1 MRINDGDVF
10 SSSVRGNVRKQN
22 EDSCGVFDVPNG
34 KLYVVCDGMGGH
46 AGGATASKIGVDSI
60 ANYFQQAKYPDVK
73 LALADAL
80 EYANLQIIDAAN
92 EMPSLKGMGTTACV
106 LLIQGDEAWIAHCG
120 DSRIYLYCAEQQ
132 WLHRITKDHS
142 YVQGLVDQGI
152 ITDAEAESH
161 PNKNRILKALGIKPD
176 CKPTVCEQPI
186 LPANGDTFLICSD
199 GLSGMVNDEQLQY
212 VLQQEET
219 ILNKGQMMIQLALQ
233 AGGLDNITTQLIKIS
248 DSPHAH
254 SVFVS
259 QNPKE
264 RLVVTSAQSP
274 KPSGSKKPAPKTR
287 PKIFYGMMIVVAV
300 LVVCGVLW
308 TILPKSSD
316 KPSTQQGHSCS
327 GVNDTRKNY
336 NPPIE
341 EPVSEGEEISPI
353 STSDKYKIEF
363 TEIDPITHNKKK
375 YSRSSNI
382 EADIKTAKCCPD
394 KQKNYIFTQWEADRV
409 THENEQIHNVKF
421 LYKRTIDENAQEI
434 SIKQPKKTDT
444 PNKSRVKVEKFKCD
458 VEGNLKDKV
467 ETVEDIQWIYTYYEG
482 DVRKETSD
490 YYESKDKVSTLAK
503 NLIQNA
509 PRTMLCK
516 VEWSNHSGDVK
527 GSEDNKSEYDAYLIE
542 KKNKENLDKIES
554 YATEIIAKCDAEMKD
569 KLTEEQKAQIKS
581 DAEAILKLTKAK
593 DVIKAEELKN
603 ELSKKLEGYL
613 NAPQQPAKHN
623 HKSGTPANT
632 TNTNQKKG
640 KK

>member
-1 MRINDGDVF
+1 
-10 SSSVRGNVRKQN
+10 
-22 EDSCGVFDVPNG
+22 
-34 KLYVVCDGMGGH
+34 
-46 AGGATASKIGVDSI
+46 
-60 ANYFQQAKYPDVK
+60 
-73 LALADAL
+73 
-80 EYANLQIIDAAN
+80 
-92 EMPSLKGMGTTACV
+92 
-106 LLIQGDEAWIAHCG
+106 
-120 DSRIYLYCAEQQ
+120 
-132 WLHRITKDHS
+132 
-142 YVQGLVDQGI
+142 
-152 ITDAEAESH
+152 
-161 PNKNRILKALGIKPD
+161 
-176 CKPTVCEQPI
+176 
-186 LPANGDTFLICSD
+186 
-199 GLSGMVNDEQLQY
+199 
-212 VLQQEET
+212 
-219 ILNKGQMMIQLALQ
+219 MMIQLALQ
-233 AGGLDNITTQLIKIS
+233 AGGVDNITTQLIKIS

-300 LVVCGVLW
+300 LVVCGILW

-341 EPVSEGEEISPI
+341 EPVSEGEEIYPI

-375 YSRSSNI
+375 CSRSSNI

-421 LYKRTIDENAQEI
+421 LYKRTIDENAPEI

-467 ETVEDIQWIYTYYEG
+467 ETVEDIQWRYTYYKG
-482 DVRKETSD
+482 DVRIETSD
-490 YYESKDKVSTLAK
+490 YYSKDKVSQLAK
-503 NLIQNA
+503 KRIDKA
-509 PRTMLCK
+509 PNTILCK
-516 VEWSNHSGDVK
+516 VVWYNHSRDVK
-527 GSEDNKSEYDAYLIE
+527 DSVDNQSKYNEYIE
-542 KKNKENLDKIES
+542 KQQK
-554 YATEIIAKCDAEMKD
+554 
-569 KLTEEQKAQIKS
+569 EEQKASKTENAADTS
-581 DAEAILKLTKAK
+581 DDAESSEPAKEEEKAPALRQKVQKKQREQQAAK
-593 DVIKAEELKN
+593 DN
-603 ELSKKLEGYL
+603 
-613 NAPQQPAKHN
+613 
-623 HKSGTPANT
+623 
-632 TNTNQKKG
+632 KG
-640 KK
+640 K

>member
-22 EDSCGVFDVPNG
+22 EDSCGVFEVPNG

-212 VLQQEET
+212 VLQQDGT

-233 AGGLDNITTQLIKIS
+233 AGGVDNITTQLIKIS

-259 QNPKE
+259 KNPKE

-300 LVVCGVLW
+300 LVVCGILW

-316 KPSTQQGHSCS
+316 KPTTIQSESSNTSVDVDGNYNVQGEEETPIITDNALTQVEGNYVIEYWEVYPTIGKHVTKS
-327 GVNDTRKNY
+327 GKYEKDIKVDKFCTDKNKNY
-336 NPPIE
+336 RYKQTKGERIINE
-341 EPVSEGEEISPI
+341 GVKQNVSFLYVKTIEGEEKKPTI
-353 STSDKYKIEF
+353 
-363 TEIDPITHNKKK
+363 NKP
-375 YSRSSNI
+375 
-382 EADIKTAKCCPD
+382 EKTKTPS
-394 KQKNYIFTQWEADRV
+394 KQRIR
-409 THENEQIHNVKF
+409 
-421 LYKRTIDENAQEI
+421 
-434 SIKQPKKTDT
+434 
-444 PNKSRVKVEKFKCD
+444 VEKFKCD
-458 VEGNLKDKV
+458 EKGILKDKV
-467 ETVEDIQWIYTYYEG
+467 ETIEDIQWRYTYYES
-482 DVRKETSD
+482 DVLKETSD
-490 YYESKDKVSTLAK
+490 YYESKDKVSQLAK
-503 NLIQNA
+503 KRIEKA
-509 PRTMLCK
+509 PNTILCK
-516 VEWSNHSGDVK
+516 VVWYNHSRDVK
-527 GSEDNKSEYDAYLIE
+527 DSVDNQSEYNAYIE
-542 KKNKENLDKIES
+542 KQQKE
-554 YATEIIAKCDAEMKD
+554 
-569 KLTEEQKAQIKS
+569 EEQKASKTENAADTSDNAESSEPAKEEEKAPAPAPKS
-581 DAEAILKLTKAK
+581 
-593 DVIKAEELKN
+593 
-603 ELSKKLEGYL
+603 SKK
-613 NAPQQPAKHN
+613 PAR
-623 HKSGTPANT
+623 T
-632 TNTNQKKG
+632 TSSKR
-640 KK
+640 

>member
-10 SSSVRGNVRKQN
+10 SSSVKGNVRKQN
-22 EDSCGVFDVPNG
+22 EDSCGVFEVPNG
-34 KLYVVCDGMGGH
+34 KLYIVCDGMGGH

-176 CKPTVCEQPI
+176 CKPTICEQPI

-212 VLQQEET
+212 VLQQDGT

-264 RLVVTSAQSP
+264 RLVVTSVQSP
-274 KPSGSKKPAPKTR
+274 KPSGSKKPAPKAR
-287 PKIFYGMMIVVAV
+287 PKIFYGMTIVVAV

-327 GVNDTRKNY
+327 GVNDTGKNY

-375 YSRSSNI
+375 DSRSSNI

-421 LYKRTIDENAQEI
+421 LYKRTIDENAPEI

-467 ETVEDIQWIYTYYEG
+467 ETVEDIQWRYTYYEG

-503 NLIQNA
+503 NLIKNA

-516 VEWSNHSGDVK
+516 VVWYNHSRDVK
-527 GSEDNKSEYDAYLIE
+527 DSIDNQFEYNAYIE
-542 KKNKENLDKIES
+542 KQQKE
-554 YATEIIAKCDAEMKD
+554 
-569 KLTEEQKAQIKS
+569 EEQKASKTENAADTSDNAESSEPAKEEEKS
-581 DAEAILKLTKAK
+581 PAPAPKS
-593 DVIKAEELKN
+593 
-603 ELSKKLEGYL
+603 SKK
-613 NAPQQPAKHN
+613 PAR
-623 HKSGTPANT
+623 T
-632 TNTNQKKG
+632 TSSKR
-640 KK
+640 

>member
-22 EDSCGVFDVPNG
+22 EDSCGVFEVPNG

-60 ANYFQQAKYPDVK
+60 ANYFQQAKYPDAK

-212 VLQQEET
+212 VLQQDGT

-233 AGGLDNITTQLIKIS
+233 AGGVDNITTQLIKIS

-300 LVVCGVLW
+300 LVVCGILW

-316 KPSTQQGHSCS
+316 KPTTIQSESSNTSVDVDSNYNVQGEEETPIITDNALTQVEGNYVIEYWEVYPDS
-327 GVNDTRKNY
+327 GKHVTKSGKYEEDIKVDKFCTDKNKNY
-336 NPPIE
+336 RYKQTKGERVIN
-341 EPVSEGEEISPI
+341 EGV
-353 STSDKYKIEF
+353 
-363 TEIDPITHNKKK
+363 
-375 YSRSSNI
+375 
-382 EADIKTAKCCPD
+382 
-394 KQKNYIFTQWEADRV
+394 KQ
-409 THENEQIHNVKF
+409 NVEF
-421 LYKRTIDENAQEI
+421 LYVQTIDDKAQKPTI
-434 SIKQPKKTDT
+434 NKPSKTST
-444 PNKSRVKVEKFKCD
+444 PSRKRIKVEKFKCD
-458 VEGNLKDKV
+458 VEGNLKNNGEV
-467 ETVEDIQWIYTYYEG
+467 VEDVQWSYTYYEG
-482 DVRKETSD
+482 ETIKETSG
-490 YYESKDKVSTLAK
+490 YYESEVKISELANRCIKNAPNSTLC
-503 NLIQNA
+503 
-509 PRTMLCK
+509 RVVWT
-516 VEWSNHSGDVK
+516 NHDGDVN
-527 GSEDNKSEYDAYLIE
+527 GSINNQSEYDAYVKEQNKIKEQKQKEAE
-542 KKNKENLDKIES
+542 KKTLETTTSDTQIAPIDSATTGKE
-554 YATEIIAKCDAEMKD
+554 
-569 KLTEEQKAQIKS
+569 
-581 DAEAILKLTKAK
+581 
-593 DVIKAEELKN
+593 
-603 ELSKKLEGYL
+603 
-613 NAPQQPAKHN
+613 P
-623 HKSGTPANT
+623 TPATQSNNST
-632 TNTNQKKG
+632 QKNKSNKG
-640 KK
+640 NKSK

>member
-22 EDSCGVFDVPNG
+22 EDSCGVFEVPNG

-106 LLIQGDEAWIAHCG
+106 LLIQGEEAWIAHCG

-176 CKPTVCEQPI
+176 CKPTICGQPI

-212 VLQQEET
+212 VLQQEGT

-274 KPSGSKKPAPKTR
+274 KPSGSKKLAPKTR

-300 LVVCGVLW
+300 LVVCGILW

-316 KPSTQQGHSCS
+316 KPTTIQSESSNTSVDVDSNYNVQGEEETPIITDNALTQVEGNYVIEYWEVYPANGEHVTKS
-327 GVNDTRKNY
+327 GKYEEDIKVDKFCTDKNKNY
-336 NPPIE
+336 R
-341 EPVSEGEEISPI
+341 
-353 STSDKYKIEF
+353 Y
-363 TEIDPITHNKKK
+363 
-375 YSRSSNI
+375 
-382 EADIKTAKCCPD
+382 
-394 KQKNYIFTQWEADRV
+394 KQKKGEREINAGVKQ
-409 THENEQIHNVKF
+409 NVAF
-421 LYKRTIDENAQEI
+421 LYVKTIDGIEQKPTINEPEKTTTP
-434 SIKQPKKTDT
+434 SKK
-444 PNKSRVKVEKFKCD
+444 RIKVEKFKCD
-458 VEGNLKDKV
+458 VEGNLIKDKV
-467 ETVEDIQWIYTYYEG
+467 RTIEDVQWTYTYSENGINKITSGYFE
-482 DVRKETSD
+482 KEQVVK
-490 YYESKDKVSTLAK
+490 EA
-503 NLIQNA
+503 QNKLSQV
-509 PRTMLCK
+509 PDSVLCK
-516 VEWSNHSGDVK
+516 VEWYN
-527 GSEDNKSEYDAYLIE
+527 Y
-542 KKNKENLDKIES
+542 
-554 YATEIIAKCDAEMKD
+554 T
-569 KLTEEQKAQIKS
+569 
-581 DAEAILKLTKAK
+581 K
-593 DVIKAEELKN
+593 DVQESKDNNLKYKSYKEEKQKRLNQEEREAN
-603 ELSKKLEGYL
+603 EM
-613 NAPQQPAKHN
+613 
-623 HKSGTPANT
+623 
-632 TNTNQKKG
+632 
-640 KK
+640 

>member
-1 MRINDGDVF
+1 MRINDGDIF

-22 EDSCGVFDVPNG
+22 EDSCGVFEVPNG

-176 CKPTVCEQPI
+176 CKPTICEQPI

-212 VLQQEET
+212 VLQQDGT

-248 DSPHAH
+248 YSPHAH

-264 RLVVTSAQSP
+264 RMTVVPPIQMS
-274 KPSGSKKPAPKTR
+274 KPFDCKKPTPKGL
-287 PKIFYGMMIVVAV
+287 PKIFYGTTAVVAI
-300 LVVCGVLW
+300 LIVCGVIW
-308 TILPKSSD
+308 TTLPKFSNMSSAQAESSNSSVNIDSNYNTTENEETPIVSDNVLAQAEDNYVIEYWEVYPAIGKHVTKSGKYEKDIKVD
-316 KPSTQQGHSCS
+316 KFCTDK
-327 GVNDTRKNY
+327 NKNY
-336 NPPIE
+336 RYKQTKGERIINE
-341 EPVSEGEEISPI
+341 GVKQNVSFLYVKTIEGEEQKQTI
-353 STSDKYKIEF
+353 
-363 TEIDPITHNKKK
+363 NKPEKTK
-375 YSRSSNI
+375 TPSR
-382 EADIKTAKCCPD
+382 
-394 KQKNYIFTQWEADRV
+394 
-409 THENEQIHNVKF
+409 
-421 LYKRTIDENAQEI
+421 KRI
-434 SIKQPKKTDT
+434 
-444 PNKSRVKVEKFKCD
+444 KVEKFKCD
-458 VEGNLKDKV
+458 VEGNLKNNV
-467 ETVEDIQWIYTYYEG
+467 EVVEDIQWSYTYYEG
-482 DVRKETSD
+482 ETIKETSG
-490 YYESKDKVSTLAK
+490 YYESKERISKLANRCIKNAPNSTLCRVVWA
-503 NLIQNA
+503 
-509 PRTMLCK
+509 
-516 VEWSNHSGDVK
+516 NHDGDVN
-527 GSEDNKSEYDAYLIE
+527 GSIDNKSEYDEYVKEQNKIKEQKQKEAE
-542 KKNKENLDKIES
+542 KKALETTTSDTLIAPIDS
-554 YATEIIAKCDAEMKD
+554 ATG
-569 KLTEEQKAQIKS
+569 
-581 DAEAILKLTKAK
+581 
-593 DVIKAEELKN
+593 
-603 ELSKKLEGYL
+603 KK
-613 NAPQQPAKHN
+613 P
-623 HKSGTPANT
+623 TPATQSNKS
-632 TNTNQKKG
+632 NQKNKSNKG
-640 KK
+640 NKSK